1 MLTKERINFNLG
13 ALVESGRTQL
23 ARGTAKDSWD
33 RIKNT
38 FISFEEY
45 KELVG
50 IAQYIGVTEEFTKVL
65 NTFPTPTG
73 ELPAGFRPELI
84 CTDGKCLQ
92 FDLKRDISYAKNG
105 VKRPTKVLF
114 SADSANPYEV
124 EPLKNFVANLT
135 CNPFI
140 IYSQFI
146 HNPKANIGKRFKDRD
161 EVMKEIGRILGPG
174 ADVSVEVNDPFA
186 DFHQIL
192 EEIARF
198 EEILT
203 PYRLVIKI
211 PHTGPIHK
219 GNVNDLLSGTFAK
232 GFEEGATADNL
243 YGHNLAYSL
252 QERGYRINFTL
263 MFEPHQAAIALQAR
277 PYFINTFIKAR
288 YFASLEMKRLVVGY
302 DKTGDK
308 DHFNNLKDYMIR
320 NDMLSPDQAEGTDD
334 SVLSKA
340 RWMLAYRQIDG
351 EGFDGLDSSRHSL
364 RLLKNANLPDTR
376 LIICSMDGEQIYP
389 YIDKMLMEPEFA
401 DMTHRVVVTA
411 PPAYLARFASASG
424 ILTYQ
429 RMFLK
434 AAGK

>member
-1 MLTKERINFNLG
+1 MLTSRNMKFSLG
-13 ALVESGRTQL
+13 ALVESGKTQL

-33 RIKNT
+33 RIKNI
-38 FISFEEY
+38 FISFEDY
-45 KELVG
+45 KELLSF
-50 IAQYIGVTEEFTKVL
+50 AQYIGVTEEFAKVL
-65 NTFPTPTG
+65 NTFPTPAG
-73 ELPAGFRPELI
+73 ELPAGFRHELI
-84 CTDGKCLQ
+84 CKDGKCIH

-105 VKRPTKVLF
+105 AKRPTNVLF

-124 EPLKNFVANLT
+124 EPLKNIVANLT

-140 IYSQFI
+140 VYSQFI
-146 HNPKANIGKRFKDRD
+146 NNPKANIGNKFKDRD

-174 ADVSVEVNDPFA
+174 ADISVEVNDPFA
-186 DFHQIL
+186 DFNQIL
-192 EEIARF
+192 EEIACF

-211 PHTGPIHK
+211 PHTGPINK
-219 GNVNDLLSGTFAK
+219 GNVNDLVSGSFTK
-232 GFEEGATADNL
+232 GFEEGTITDNL
-243 YGHNLAYSL
+243 YGHNLAYAL

-263 MFEPHQAAIALQAR
+263 MFEPHQTAIAMQAR

-288 YFASLEMKRLVVGY
+288 YYATLEMKRLVDGF

-308 DHFNNLKDYMIR
+308 EYFRNLKTYMIN
-320 NDMLSPDQAEGTDD
+320 NDMLSQGQAEGTDD

-340 RWMLAYRQIDG
+340 RWMLVYHQIEG
-351 EGFDGLDSSRHSL
+351 EGFDGLDSSRHSI
-364 RLLKNANLPDTR
+364 RLLRNANLPDTR
-376 LIICSMDGEQIYP
+376 LIICSMDGEQIFP

-411 PPAYLARFASASG
+411 PPAYLARFASAPG
-424 ILTYQ
+424 VLTYQ